1 MTIMNV
7 LSLFGGLG
15 LFLFGMQLMGE
26 ALEKAAG
33 TRLKKLLGMVTGNR
47 FLAMLAGIT
56 ITAVV
61 QSSSATTVMVVGFVN
76 AGLMSLTQAV
86 GVIMG
91 ANIGTTVTSLLLSV
105 QIDFAA
111 IFTFLGLI
119 LSNLPDKY
127 ITAKQFGTITMGL
140 GILFIG
146 MNTMSGAME
155 PLRTWEG
162 FQKAMASINNP
173 ILGVLIGAGI
183 PAVSGFHPLE
193 AYGAML
199 SGAFDSARHIGD
211 FLEYAMVLC
220 VCGLACV
227 LGARVGIF
235 NVGGEGQ
242 LLLGAI
248 FAAQVGVWMDGQP
261 RFLVIVCAALAAMA
275 VGGLYAF
282 LPGVLKVKVKVNEVI
297 TTIMLNTIAAYLCQ
311 YLAKGPWK
319 NANKNMVAATEQ
331 LGAQYWFGN
340 VIPRSN
346 LTSAVFA
353 AAVMAFLVWYV
364 MERTSV
370 GYEMRITG
378 ENPRFAF
385 FSGLRTDQIVLLSMV
400 VSGAMCGLVGM
411 FRVYGVEHL
420 YRDSVSKD
428 YYFEALMVAMIAQYK
443 PVTVIL
449 LSLFFAVL
457 KIGAQGMELIGIP
470 SQIYLII
477 QTVIIFCMAAESGIT
492 RSLTAAHERRR
503 AKRAAEERLKEELK
517 HG

>member
-1 MTIMNV
+1 
-7 LSLFGGLG
+7 
-15 LFLFGMQLMGE
+15 MGNGFFQSVR
-26 ALEKAAG
+26 ALL
-33 TRLKKLLGMVTGNR
+33 RLKPAQKLNR
-47 FLAMLAGIT
+47 DYLI
-56 ITAVV
+56 
-61 QSSSATTVMVVGFVN
+61 
-76 AGLMSLTQAV
+76 
-86 GVIMG
+86 
-91 ANIGTTVTSLLLSV
+91 SLLCAVLL
-105 QIDFAA
+105 A
-111 IFTFLGLI
+111 FL
-119 LSNLPDKY
+119 
-127 ITAKQFGTITMGL
+127 
-140 GILFIG
+140 
-146 MNTMSGAME
+146 
-155 PLRTWEG
+155 
-162 FQKAMASINNP
+162 
-173 ILGVLIGAGI
+173 VGAGI
-183 PAVSGFHPLE
+183 MLLCGFDPIQC
-193 AYGAML
+193 YGAL
-199 SGAFDSARHIGD
+199 FEGALGKPRAIGNT
-211 FLEYAMVLC
+211 LAKATTLAL
-220 VCGLACV
+220 CGLAMSV
-227 LGARVGIF
+227 AAKAGIF

-242 LLLGAI
+242 LFMG
-248 FAAQVGVWMDGQP
+248 
-261 RFLVIVCAALAAMA
+261 ALAAA
-275 VGGLYAF
+275 VVGAQVKGVPAWVVVILALLASLLAGGLYAWV
-282 LPGVLKVKVKVNEVI
+282 PGAMKVYWKVDEVI

>member
-1 MTIMNV
+1 
-7 LSLFGGLG
+7 
-15 LFLFGMQLMGE
+15 
-26 ALEKAAG
+26 
-33 TRLKKLLGMVTGNR
+33 
-47 FLAMLAGIT
+47 
-56 ITAVV
+56 
-61 QSSSATTVMVVGFVN
+61 
-76 AGLMSLTQAV
+76 
-86 GVIMG
+86 
-91 ANIGTTVTSLLLSV
+91 
-105 QIDFAA
+105 
-111 IFTFLGLI
+111 
-119 LSNLPDKY
+119 
-127 ITAKQFGTITMGL
+127 
-140 GILFIG
+140 
-146 MNTMSGAME
+146 
-155 PLRTWEG
+155 
-162 FQKAMASINNP
+162 
-173 ILGVLIGAGI
+173 
-183 PAVSGFHPLE
+183 
-193 AYGAML
+193 
-199 SGAFDSARHIGD
+199 
-211 FLEYAMVLC
+211 
-220 VCGLACV
+220 
-227 LGARVGIF
+227 
-235 NVGGEGQ
+235 
-242 LLLGAI
+242 
-248 FAAQVGVWMDGQP
+248 
-261 RFLVIVCAALAAMA
+261 
-275 VGGLYAF
+275 
-282 LPGVLKVKVKVNEVI
+282 
-297 TTIMLNTIAAYLCQ
+297 MLNTIAAYLCQ

-331 LGAQYWFGN
+331 LGAQYWFGS

-492 RSLTAAHERRR
+492 CSLTAAHERRR

>member
-1 MTIMNV
+1 MGNSFFQSIRA
-7 LSLFGGLG
+7 LF
-15 LFLFGMQLMGE
+15 
-26 ALEKAAG
+26 
-33 TRLKKLLGMVTGNR
+33 RLKPAQKLNR
-47 FLAMLAGIT
+47 DYLI
-56 ITAVV
+56 
-61 QSSSATTVMVVGFVN
+61 
-76 AGLMSLTQAV
+76 
-86 GVIMG
+86 
-91 ANIGTTVTSLLLSV
+91 SLLCAVLL
-105 QIDFAA
+105 A
-111 IFTFLGLI
+111 FL
-119 LSNLPDKY
+119 
-127 ITAKQFGTITMGL
+127 
-140 GILFIG
+140 
-146 MNTMSGAME
+146 
-155 PLRTWEG
+155 
-162 FQKAMASINNP
+162 
-173 ILGVLIGAGI
+173 VGAGI
-183 PAVSGFHPLE
+183 MLLCGFDPIQC
-193 AYGAML
+193 YGAL
-199 SGAFDSARHIGD
+199 FEGALGKPRAIGNT
-211 FLEYAMVLC
+211 LAKAMTLAL
-220 VCGLACV
+220 CGLAMSV
-227 LGARVGIF
+227 AAKAGIF

-242 LLLGAI
+242 LFMG
-248 FAAQVGVWMDGQP
+248 
-261 RFLVIVCAALAAMA
+261 ALAAA
-275 VGGLYAF
+275 VVGAQVKGAPAWVVVILALLASLLAGGLYAWV
-282 LPGVLKVKVKVNEVI
+282 PGAMKVYWKVDEVI

>member
-1 MTIMNV
+1 
-7 LSLFGGLG
+7 
-15 LFLFGMQLMGE
+15 
-26 ALEKAAG
+26 
-33 TRLKKLLGMVTGNR
+33 
-47 FLAMLAGIT
+47 
-56 ITAVV
+56 
-61 QSSSATTVMVVGFVN
+61 
-76 AGLMSLTQAV
+76 
-86 GVIMG
+86 
-91 ANIGTTVTSLLLSV
+91 
-105 QIDFAA
+105 
-111 IFTFLGLI
+111 
-119 LSNLPDKY
+119 
-127 ITAKQFGTITMGL
+127 
-140 GILFIG
+140 
-146 MNTMSGAME
+146 
-155 PLRTWEG
+155 
-162 FQKAMASINNP
+162 
-173 ILGVLIGAGI
+173 
-183 PAVSGFHPLE
+183 
-193 AYGAML
+193 
-199 SGAFDSARHIGD
+199 
-211 FLEYAMVLC
+211 
-220 VCGLACV
+220 
-227 LGARVGIF
+227 
-235 NVGGEGQ
+235 
-242 LLLGAI
+242 
-248 FAAQVGVWMDGQP
+248 
-261 RFLVIVCAALAAMA
+261 MA

-297 TTIMLNTIAAYLCQ
+297 TTIMLNTVAAYLCQ

>member
-1 MTIMNV
+1 MNC
-7 LSLFGGLG
+7 
-15 LFLFGMQLMGE
+15 
-26 ALEKAAG
+26 
-33 TRLKKLLGMVTGNR
+33 RYLL
-47 FLAMLAGIT
+47 
-56 ITAVV
+56 
-61 QSSSATTVMVVGFVN
+61 
-76 AGLMSLTQAV
+76 
-86 GVIMG
+86 
-91 ANIGTTVTSLLLSV
+91 SLLLS
-105 QIDFAA
+105 
-111 IFTFLGLI
+111 
-119 LSNLPDKY
+119 
-127 ITAKQFGTITMGL
+127 
-140 GILFIG
+140 ILF
-146 MNTMSGAME
+146 A
-155 PLRTWEG
+155 
-162 FQKAMASINNP
+162 F
-173 ILGVLIGAGI
+173 LIGAGI
-183 PAVSGFHPLE
+183 LAVSGFHPLE

-261 RFLVIVCAALAAMA
+261 RFPLSSSARRSPRWRSAACTPSS
-275 VGGLYAF
+275 
-282 LPGVLKVKVKVNEVI
+282 PGVLKVKVKVNEVI

-364 MERTSV
+364 MERTSI

>member
-1 MTIMNV
+1 MC
-7 LSLFGGLG
+7 
-15 LFLFGMQLMGE
+15 
-26 ALEKAAG
+26 
-33 TRLKKLLGMVTGNR
+33 
-47 FLAMLAGIT
+47 
-56 ITAVV
+56 
-61 QSSSATTVMVVGFVN
+61 
-76 AGLMSLTQAV
+76 
-86 GVIMG
+86 
-91 ANIGTTVTSLLLSV
+91 
-105 QIDFAA
+105 
-111 IFTFLGLI
+111 
-119 LSNLPDKY
+119 
-127 ITAKQFGTITMGL
+127 
-140 GILFIG
+140 
-146 MNTMSGAME
+146 
-155 PLRTWEG
+155 
-162 FQKAMASINNP
+162 
-173 ILGVLIGAGI
+173 
-183 PAVSGFHPLE
+183 
-193 AYGAML
+193 
-199 SGAFDSARHIGD
+199 SARASA
-211 FLEYAMVLC
+211 FSTSAV
-220 VCGLACV
+220 
-227 LGARVGIF
+227 RVSW
-235 NVGGEGQ
+235 
-242 LLLGAI
+242 LLGAI

-331 LGAQYWFGN
+331 LGAQYWFGS

-477 QTVIIFCMAAESGIT
+477 QTVIIFCMARRERHHLLAHRGARAPQSQARRRRTLKGGTETWMTFPRSSPAFSPPAPLT
-492 RSLTAAHERRR
+492 RCSAAPRPWRSPPTAARSPSTP
-503 AKRAAEERLKEELK
+503 AS
-517 HG
+517 

>member
-1 MTIMNV
+1 MDTV
-7 LSLFGGLG
+7 LSGIRPTGRLHLGNYFGALKN
-15 LFLFGMQLMGE
+15 FIRMQHDARCFFFIADYH
-26 ALEKAAG
+26 ALTTHPDPTHLHDNIRAVLSEYLAAG
-33 TRLKKLLGMVTGNR
+33 LDPNV
-47 FLAMLAGIT
+47 AT
-56 ITAVV
+56 IYI
-61 QSSSATTVMVVGFVN
+61 QSDVPQVAE
-76 AGLMSLTQAV
+76 L
-86 GVIMG
+86 
-91 ANIGTTVTSLLLSV
+91 SLLLS
-105 QIDFAA
+105 
-111 IFTFLGLI
+111 
-119 LSNLPDKY
+119 
-127 ITAKQFGTITMGL
+127 
-140 GILFIG
+140 ILF
-146 MNTMSGAME
+146 A
-155 PLRTWEG
+155 
-162 FQKAMASINNP
+162 F
-173 ILGVLIGAGI
+173 LIGAGI
-183 PAVSGFHPLE
+183 LAVSGFHPLE

-261 RFLVIVCAALAAMA
+261 RFLVIICAALAAMA